1 MNPLDASRPDVR
13 VEFGMAEAEFAQR
26 AQWQASAYVL
36 RAIDETLRET
46 EAHPQAML
54 EESSFRGRDAVEL
67 AARAAT
73 SDLAVRL
80 SLAESTVRAH
90 AHTARMLRERTP
102 SVWAWFCE
110 GDISTANAHETAA
123 LATELPAEVWAA
135 FDVAV
140 LDAAKSLAPARFRST
155 ARALRERLHT
165 EALVERRERAIAT
178 RVVYTEVDRDGMGWL
193 HAKLPVETLAK
204 VTARLDADAFALF
217 RADDEIRTM
226 HQLRADVLDD
236 LLVGSGTGSRV
247 GVTVALT
254 VPVLSLLGASDEP
267 ATLEGVGPIDL
278 ETARRL
284 AAEAPSFTRLLT
296 DPISG
301 GILDMDARQYRPTAA
316 LKRWL
321 AVRDVTCT
329 FPGCGRRASACD
341 LDHITA
347 WAEGGRTR
355 ADNLAHLC
363 RSHHTLKHETK
374 WRVERTRAGDTAVG
388 STWTSPTRHTR
399 AADPPPF

>member
-13 VEFGMAEAEFAQR
+13 VEFGMAEAEFVQR

-46 EAHPQAML
+46 AAHPQAML
-54 EESSFRGRDAVEL
+54 EESSFRGRDAIDL
-67 AARAAT
+67 AVRAAT
-73 SDLAVRL
+73 ADLAVRL

-110 GDISTANAHETAA
+110 GDISTANAQETAA
-123 LATELPAEVWAA
+123 LASELPAEVWAA
-135 FDVAV
+135 FDDAV

-178 RVVYTEVDRDGMGWL
+178 RVVYSEVDRDGMGWL

-217 RADDEIRTM
+217 RADDETRTM
-226 HQLRADVLDD
+226 HQ
-236 LLVGSGTGSRV
+236 
-247 GVTVALT
+247 
-254 VPVLSLLGASDEP
+254 
-267 ATLEGVGPIDL
+267 GVGPIDIA
-278 ETARRL
+278 TARRL
-284 AAEAPSFTRLLT
+284 AADAPSLTRLLT

-301 GILDMDARQYRPTAA
+301 GILDMDARQYRPAAA

-347 WAEGGRTR
+347 WAEGGPTR

-374 WRVERTRAGDTAVG
+374 WRVERPRAGGAAAG
-388 STWTSPTRHTR
+388 STWTSTTRHTR